1 MGYTLPMAN
10 TITPVPHI
18 PFGNNPAATGVAVAS
33 IGANSV
39 PNQRQT
45 ANGVLPVTQ
54 LDRSG
59 PYHPQRQP
67 MIASPRLAPSTI
79 STEEALASRVQMAP
93 EFMHNV
99 MATRMLRTSNMYAD
113 MPRFRNQ
120 LDILA

>member
-1 MGYTLPMAN
+1 MGYNGAMSLPIA
-10 TITPVPHI
+10 PI
-18 PFGNNPAATGVAVAS
+18 PYIHVGHNPAAPGAAMAS

-45 ANGVLPVTQ
+45 ANGLLPVTQ
-54 LDRSG
+54 LDRSD
-59 PYHPQRQP
+59 PYRPQRQP
-67 MIASPRLAPSTI
+67 MISSPRLAPSTI
-79 STEEALASRVQMAP
+79 STEQALASRVQMAP

>member
-1 MGYTLPMAN
+1 MA
-10 TITPVPHI
+10 I
-18 PFGNNPAATGVAVAS
+18 AS
-33 IGANSV
+33 VGANSV
-39 PNQRQT
+39 PTQRQT

-59 PYHPQRQP
+59 PYRPQRQP

-79 STEEALASRVQMAP
+79 STEQALASRAQLAP
-93 EFMHNV
+93 EFIHNV
-99 MATRMLRTSNMYAD
+99 MATRMLRTSNMYSD

>member
-1 MGYTLPMAN
+1 MVNLT
-10 TITPVPHI
+10 TPTSQI
-18 PFGNNPAATGVAVAS
+18 PVGTSAAAAGTAIAS

-45 ANGVLPVTQ
+45 ANGLLPVTRMNQ
-54 LDRSG
+54 SG
-59 PYHPQRQP
+59 PYNPQQHP

-79 STEEALASRVQMAP
+79 STEQALASRAQMAP
-93 EFMHNV
+93 EFIHNV
-99 MATRMLRTSNMYAD
+99 MVTRMLRTSNLYSD

>member
-1 MGYTLPMAN
+1 MTTAIAPLSQ
-10 TITPVPHI
+10 IPV
-18 PFGNNPAATGVAVAS
+18 GTNAAATGTAIAS
-33 IGANSV
+33 VGANSV

-45 ANGVLPVTQ
+45 ANGLLPVTHMNQ
-54 LDRSG
+54 SS

-79 STEEALASRVQMAP
+79 STEQALASRAQMAP
-93 EFMHNV
+93 EFRHNV
-99 MATRMLRTSNMYAD
+99 MVTRMLRTSNLYSD

>member
-1 MGYTLPMAN
+1 MGYNLPMTN
-10 TITPVPHI
+10 TIAPMPHI
-18 PFGNNPAATGVAVAS
+18 PPANSSATVGMTTAS
-33 IGANSV
+33 VGANSV

-45 ANGVLPVTQ
+45 ANGVLPISQ
-54 LDRSG
+54 LDRSAR
-59 PYHPQRQP
+59 YLPQQQP

-79 STEEALASRVQMAP
+79 STEQALASRAQLAP

-99 MATRMLRTSNMYAD
+99 LSTRMLRTSNLYAD

>member
-1 MGYTLPMAN
+1 M
-10 TITPVPHI
+10 
-18 PFGNNPAATGVAVAS
+18 AS

-45 ANGVLPVTQ
+45 ANGLLPVTQ
-54 LDRSG
+54 LDRSD
-59 PYHPQRQP
+59 PYRPQRQP
-67 MIASPRLAPSTI
+67 MISSPRLAPSTI
-79 STEEALASRVQMAP
+79 STEQALASRVQMAP